1 MDFVFL
7 DANVLFSAAYRENSR
22 VRRLWQLTD
31 VELIT
36 SAYAVEEARRY
47 IVRDDHAERFERLL
61 NSLRIVSEIPERE
74 RSSMSLPRDVK
85 LPDGD
90 LPILLT
96 AIEAGASHL
105 LTGDFRHFGQLFG
118 REVRGVRILP
128 PGEYLRARPD

>member
-1 MDFVFL
+1 MDIVFL

-105 LTGDFRHFGQLFG
+105 LTGDFRHFGQFFG

-128 PGEYLRARPD
+128 PGEYLRAP